1 MFFASLKTILKYCF
15 NILISQYPN
24 FNSIM
29 DLDELQKQL
38 YKEQEGLK
46 EERPDKFEPGQGE
59 IGGEKEKMPYWEKE
73 RQIIKQPWFSAHKEK
88 ILKKGIIILTIAAV
102 IFAGLFFILRQRF
115 DSSKVSVAIFSR
127 DRVVSGEDVNYV
139 VEYKNNGRI
148 TLKNVKLTF
157 VYPEGSFPI
166 AAQNLQKIGDLESSV
181 VDLPDLEPGGSGNK
195 EFRASL
201 SGLKDEKKKASAKLI
216 YNPANFSSNFENSGE
231 FENEIFLVP
240 LVLDFDLPEKV
251 VSGQNLAFALKYL
264 NTSDIAFSN
273 LSLSVEYPQGFSFIS
288 SLPLSDGGSNIWQ
301 ITEIGP
307 KEEGKILIS
316 GVLTGNQGEIKTF
329 GTKIEKKQNDF
340 IKTLSE
346 NLASVSISLPPLAVK
361 LLVNNNRDY
370 IANAGDDLN
379 YSLVYQNTSDVAI
392 GPVFIDLKLDAKV
405 LDLSTLRLRSGFFNN
420 ISNMVIWNES
430 VLPGLKMLEPGFRDT
445 IAFTVKVKN
454 KDKIPI
460 KNFIDKNFT
469 IPVSVKID
477 TASVPI
483 SLRGTQLSGEDSLST
498 KLNSKLTLIAK
509 GFYQDSKMPN
519 SGPIPPRVGQTTTY
533 TIYWD
538 VTNLANDVEN
548 VIVEGYLPPYITWL
562 NNFFPSNADIKY
574 DKNSG
579 KIFWTIGKLPAN
591 TGILYPVKELVFQIG
606 LTPSSSQIGNQV
618 ELVKPMIIRGKDA
631 FTGAQLENSA
641 SAVESNVP
649 DDPSIGYGD
658 ERVVQ

>member
-1 MFFASLKTILKYCF
+1 
-15 NILISQYPN
+15 
-24 FNSIM
+24 M
-29 DLDELQKQL
+29 DLEELQKQL
-38 YKEQEGLK
+38 YREQEGLK
-46 EERPDKFEPGQGE
+46 EEKPDKFEPGKSE
-59 IGGEKEKMPYWEKE
+59 IGGEKERMPYWEKE
-73 RQIIKQPWFSAHKEK
+73 RQIIKQPWFSARKEK

-127 DRVVSGEDVNYV
+127 DRVVSGEDVSYV
-139 VEYKNNGRI
+139 VEYKNNGRT

-166 AAQNLQKIGDLESSV
+166 APKNFTPSPIEGLQKSGDLQMV
-181 VDLPDLEPGGSGNK
+181 IIDLSDLEPGSTGNK

-201 SGLKDEKKKASAKLI
+201 SGLKDEKKKASAKLT
-216 YNPANFSSNFENSGE
+216 YQPANFSSNFENSGE
-231 FENEIFLVP
+231 FENVIFLVP
-240 LVLDFDLPEKV
+240 LVLDFDLPEKA

-273 LSLSVEYPQGFSFIS
+273 LSLNVEYPQGFSFIS
-288 SLPLSDGGSNIWQ
+288 SLPLSDEGSNVWQ

-329 GTKIEKKQNDF
+329 GIKIEKKQDDF
-340 IKTLSE
+340 VKTLSE
-346 NLASVSISLPPLAVK
+346 NLASVSISLPPLAVE
-361 LLVNNNRDY
+361 LLVNGSRDY

-405 LDLSTLRLRSGFFNN
+405 LDLSTLRLKNGFFNN

-454 KDKIPI
+454 KDKMPI
-460 KNFIDKNFT
+460 KNFSDKNFT

-483 SLRGTQLSGEDSLST
+483 SLRGTQLSGEDSLNI

-538 VTNLANDVEN
+538 VANLANDVEN

-562 NNFFPSNADIKY
+562 NNISPSNADIKY

-579 KIFWTIGKLPAN
+579 KLSWTIGKLVAN

-606 LTPSSSQIGNQV
+606 LTPSSSQIGNRV
-618 ELVKPMIIRGKDA
+618 ELVKPLVIRGKDA

-641 SAVESNVP
+641 IAVESNVP

-658 ERVVQ
+658 DRVTQ